1 MPSTETTE
9 RPFDI
14 IVWGASGFTG
24 RIVVDYMHREYGS
37 GNLSWAV
44 AGRNPAKLESV
55 VGQRDIPVLTADS
68 HDSDS
73 LEKLVQQARVILTTV
88 GPYARY
94 GSELVAACAQHG
106 THYCDLTGES
116 LWMREMIT
124 AHQQTAQDS
133 GARIVHTCGFDS
145 IPSDIGVYFLQ
156 KEMQARHGVPAR
168 HIKYR
173 TKAFKG
179 GFSGGTIDSMM
190 AMMEAGQK
198 DPTLL
203 KQLANPYL
211 LNDTL
216 RGADGPD
223 RFSPYFDEDF
233 DAWVGPFTVSYTHL
247 TLPTILL
254 V

>member
-1 MPSTETTE
+1 MPNTETTE
-9 RPFDI
+9 RPYDI

-37 GNLSWAV
+37 GNLRWAV
-44 AGRNPAKLESV
+44 AGRNPAKLETV
-55 VGQRDIPVLTADS
+55 VGQKNIPVLTADS
-68 HDSDS
+68 HDVEA
-73 LEKLVQQARVILTTV
+73 LEKLVQQTRVILTTV

-94 GSELVAACAQHG
+94 GSELVAACAKHG

-133 GARIVHTCGFDS
+133 GARIVHACGFDS

-156 KEMQARHGVPAR
+156 KEMQARHGMPAR

-179 GFSGGTIDSMM
+179 GFSGVDSDL
-190 AMMEAGQK
+190 Q
-198 DPTLL
+198 
-203 KQLANPYL
+203 
-211 LNDTL
+211 
-216 RGADGPD
+216 
-223 RFSPYFDEDF
+223 S
-233 DAWVGPFTVSYTHL
+233 
-247 TLPTILL
+247 
-254 V
+254 